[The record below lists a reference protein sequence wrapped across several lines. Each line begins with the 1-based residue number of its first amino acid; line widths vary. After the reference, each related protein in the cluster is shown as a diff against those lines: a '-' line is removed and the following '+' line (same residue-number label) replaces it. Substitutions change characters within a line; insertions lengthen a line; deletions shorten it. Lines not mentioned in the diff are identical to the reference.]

1 MKKGSMKM
9 KDKRLSFTVTGE
21 MHLDIQKRMREKGM
35 SLSQYVE
42 YVVHKESATMVLG
55 NYPIFNE
62 DTFKINRNKEKYE
75 GTGAKK
81 WKQLSVGV
89 LRDTYD
95 TVKKASISTG
105 IPMANLIR
113 DMITS
118 DILKSEKVDWFKVI
132 VTEIA
137 AMVNLDEEY
146 DRSIVRIHRNSI
158 KKDIEAAYA
167 NGELRDSEMTALTN
181 IYGIACT
188 RVGVRA
194 IKPIV
199 RKKA

>member
-1 MKKGSMKM
+1 
-9 KDKRLSFTVTGE
+9 
-21 MHLDIQKRMREKGM
+21 
-35 SLSQYVE
+35 
-42 YVVHKESATMVLG
+42 
-55 NYPIFNE
+55 
-62 DTFKINRNKEKYE
+62 
-75 GTGAKK
+75 
-81 WKQLSVGV
+81 
-89 LRDTYD
+89 
-95 TVKKASISTG
+95 
-105 IPMANLIR
+105 
-113 DMITS
+113 
-118 DILKSEKVDWFKVI
+118 VI